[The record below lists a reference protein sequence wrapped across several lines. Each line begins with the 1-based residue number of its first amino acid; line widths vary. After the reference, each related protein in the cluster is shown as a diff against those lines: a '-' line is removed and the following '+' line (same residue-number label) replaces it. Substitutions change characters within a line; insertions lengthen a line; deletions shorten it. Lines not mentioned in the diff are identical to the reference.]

1 MLKKLNTVTAIF
13 VASASLL
20 ASSGATFAASEKQC
34 TVRTARQAA
43 SPLELCECTT
53 VTRGMVNH
61 IQRSR
66 DFGAILAETSEA
78 CPPLAAILSDLPTAA
93 IDDGDEPA
101 GPNGPA
107 AAPSSDEPAGPNGPA
122 AAPSPDPDDD
132 AGDNGC
138 GGSCPGFD

>member
-1 MLKKLNTVTAIF
+1 MLKKLNTVVAIF

-20 ASSGATFAASEKQC
+20 ASSGATLAASEKQC

-93 IDDGDEPA
+93 IDD
-101 GPNGPA
+101 
-107 AAPSSDEPAGPNGPA
+107 SDEPAGPDTNNGPEGGPA
-122 AAPSPDPDDD
+122 GPDGGPEPE
-132 AGDNGC
+132 DNGC